1 MSLAV
6 DYEVVIIGTGFAG
19 IGMAIKLQQ
28 AGIHSF
34 KLIERGDEVGGTWR
48 DNTYPGCECDVQSHL
63 YSLSFEPNTDWSK
76 KYSTWREIRDYI
88 IGVADKHKLR
98 EKIQFN
104 TALNGADFDK
114 ESGTWQV
121 KLSDGSK
128 LISRF
133 VITAVGPLS
142 NPSIPEISGKETFK
156 GAIFHSAHW
165 DHNTD
170 LKDKK
175 IAVIGSAHC
184 RKRQ

>member
-1 MSLAV
+1 
-6 DYEVVIIGTGFAG
+6 
-19 IGMAIKLQQ
+19 MA
-28 AGIHSF
+28 
-34 KLIERGDEVGGTWR
+34 
-48 DNTYPGCECDVQSHL
+48 TYVLKGSNSD
-63 YSLSFEPNTDWSK
+63 LS
-76 KYSTWREIRDYI
+76 
-88 IGVADKHKLR
+88 G
-98 EKIQFN
+98 
-104 TALNGADFDK
+104 GADFDK

-142 NPSIPEISGKETFK
+142 NPSIPQISGKETFK

-175 IAVIGSAHC
+175 IIIRVDFNVPLDANFKVTDATRMQAAKPTIIKIPTTENA
-184 RKRQ
+184 R